1 MIHAATKL
9 ALLKLDNEFRA
20 WYPRSLWTEHYMR
33 WYQHYRG
40 ILLRNYREVVA
51 LESEQ
56 GGAQ

>member
-9 ALLKLDNEFRA
+9 ALLKLDTDFRRC
-20 WYPRSLWTEHYMR
+20 PRALWTKHYMQ

-40 ILLRNYREVVA
+40 IIIQNFLEVTA